1 MILKLATVK
10 SLKADVLRISPS
22 SERLEELWV
31 VFVFVFICRKWSFTV
46 GENMVMTNSVASF
59 SAYQHTHNPTSAF
72 KLFTVAN
79 LHYQLTFLLFQDVIG
94 CCQVDLERW
103 S

>member
-1 MILKLATVK
+1 M
-10 SLKADVLRISPS
+10 
-22 SERLEELWV
+22 
-31 VFVFVFICRKWSFTV
+31 FVFICGKWGFTV

>member
-22 SERLEELWV
+22 SERV
-31 VFVFVFICRKWSFTV
+31 VFVFVFICRKWSYTV

-59 SAYQHTHNPTSAF
+59 SAYQHTQPNVCF
-72 KLFTVAN
+72 
-79 LHYQLTFLLFQDVIG
+79 
-94 CCQVDLERW
+94 
-103 S
+103 